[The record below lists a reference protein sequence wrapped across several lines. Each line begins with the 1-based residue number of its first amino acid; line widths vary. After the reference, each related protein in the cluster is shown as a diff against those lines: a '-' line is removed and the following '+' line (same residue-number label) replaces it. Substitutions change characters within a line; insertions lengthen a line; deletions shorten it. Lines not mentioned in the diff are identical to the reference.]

1 MGKKSSSQPGR
12 ALFKARNRQR
22 GQRKRGNDAAGEFV
36 HTTAIEED
44 DAPAMGSVTERNDL
58 EEFLATAQLAEAE
71 FLVEKERTVVLA
83 NTSFNMPTRT
93 QATPEQV
100 RCTSESERS
109 IEIDRDRLRY

>member
-1 MGKKSSSQPGR
+1 
-12 ALFKARNRQR
+12 
-22 GQRKRGNDAAGEFV
+22 
-36 HTTAIEED
+36 
-44 DAPAMGSVTERNDL
+44 MGSVTERNDL

-100 RCTSESERS
+100 RCTSESESERS
-109 IEIDRDRLRY
+109 IEID